1 MNFRPQASAVEPT
14 KKACGHI
21 WMDIGSQ
28 TRIVMKRSALLVV
41 ILILLATIPGW
52 AAALGT
58 AAGTV
63 IPSEVQQ
70 IITVDYRQLA
80 ASPTALALKA
90 KVLPDNLRDLES
102 SLRTVG
108 IDPDKD
114 VDSLTFASFRTEGK
128 GLRVIG
134 IAQGQFSKAKIL
146 KKMRAQKIKPTKY
159 HTSFLYPMGS
169 MQVTFLDSF
178 SMLFG
183 DEGAVHAS
191 LDARDGSAQSL
202 VSNSQMSDLVSSAA
216 DGAVWSVLDAAGTQ
230 NMMRS
235 TLGDAARLAD
245 YETVKKRLLGSFYT
259 MDFSHGVKF
268 DLSVVTSDSMTAA
281 TMSSLLRAGVLF
293 KKMNATGAEKT
304 ALENVTVDSDSD
316 HLLVH
321 FKTDDDKFQ
330 SLLQSPMFTA
340 MTR

>member
-1 MNFRPQASAVEPT
+1 
-14 KKACGHI
+14 
-21 WMDIGSQ
+21 
-28 TRIVMKRSALLVV
+28 MKRSALLIV
-41 ILILLATIPGW
+41 ILLVMMVALPGW
-52 AAALGT
+52 GAALGT
-58 AAGTV
+58 SAGTV

-70 IITVDYRQLA
+70 IISVDYRQLA
-80 ASPTALALKA
+80 DSPTALALKA
-90 KVLPDNLRDLES
+90 KVLPDNLKELETA
-102 SLRTVG
+102 LRGVG
-108 IDPDKD
+108 VDPDKD
-114 VDSLTFASFRTEGK
+114 VDSLTFASFRIKDQGV
-128 GLRVIG
+128 RVVG
-134 IAQGQFSKAKIL
+134 IAQGQFSRAKII

-169 MQVTFLDSF
+169 GMEVTFLDNF
-178 SMLFG
+178 TMLFG

-191 LDARDGSAQSL
+191 LDARDGNAQSL
-202 VSNSQMSDLVSSAA
+202 ASNSQMSDLVSSAN

-268 DLSVVTSDSMTAA
+268 DLSVVTSDSVTAA

-293 KKMNATGAEKT
+293 KKMNAAGAEKT
-304 ALENVTVDSDSD
+304 ALESVTVDSDSD

-340 MTR
+340 MTH

>member
-1 MNFRPQASAVEPT
+1 
-14 KKACGHI
+14 
-21 WMDIGSQ
+21 
-28 TRIVMKRSALLVV
+28 MKRTLLLVIMALMLV
-41 ILILLATIPGW
+41 AVPGW
-52 AAALGT
+52 GAALGT
-58 AAGTV
+58 AAGSV
-63 IPSEVQQ
+63 IPSQVQQ

-80 ASPTALALKA
+80 QSPTALALKA
-90 KVLPDNLRDLES
+90 KVLPDNLKDLET
-102 SLRTVG
+102 SLRGVG
-108 IDPDKD
+108 VDPDKD
-114 VDSLTFASFRTEGK
+114 VDSLTFASFRTEDK
-128 GLRVIG
+128 GVRIIG
-134 IAQGQFSKAKIL
+134 IAQGQFTRAKII

-169 MQVTFLDSF
+169 SMQVTFLDEGT
-178 SMLFG
+178 MLFG
-183 DEGAVHAS
+183 EEAAVKAS
-191 LDARDGSAQSL
+191 LDARDGNAESM
-202 VSNSQMSDLVSSAA
+202 VSNSRMSDLVSSA
-216 DGAVWSVLDAAGTQ
+216 DTGAVWCVLDAAGTQ

-268 DLSVVTSDSMTAA
+268 DLSVVTSDSVTAA

-293 KKMNATGAEKT
+293 KKMNAAGAEKT
-304 ALENVTVDSDSD
+304 ALESVTVDSDSD

-340 MTR
+340 MTH

>member
-1 MNFRPQASAVEPT
+1 
-14 KKACGHI
+14 
-21 WMDIGSQ
+21 
-28 TRIVMKRSALLVV
+28 MKRIAVLIAILMVLVAV
-41 ILILLATIPGW
+41 PGW
-52 AAALGT
+52 GAALGT
-58 AAGTV
+58 AAGTA
-63 IPSEVQQ
+63 IPSDVQQ
-70 IITVDYRQLA
+70 IIAVDYRQLA
-80 ASPTALALKA
+80 QSPTALALKA
-90 KVLPDNLRDLES
+90 KVLPDNLKNLES
-102 SLRTVG
+102 ALRGVG
-108 IDPDKD
+108 VDPDKD
-114 VDSLTFASFRTEGK
+114 VESLTFAAFRTK
-128 GLRVIG
+128 DQGLRVIG
-134 IAQGQFSKAKIL
+134 IAQGQFSRAKII

-169 MQVTFLDSF
+169 GMEVTFLDSF

-191 LDARDGSAQSL
+191 LDARDGNTLSL
-202 VSNSQMSDLVSSAA
+202 ASNSQMSDLVSSANE
-216 DGAVWSVLDAAGTQ
+216 GAVWSVLDAAGTQ

-268 DLSVVTSDSMTAA
+268 DLSVVTADSMTAA

-304 ALENVTVDSDSD
+304 ALESVTVDSDSD

-321 FKTDDDKFQ
+321 FTADDDKFQ

>member
-1 MNFRPQASAVEPT
+1 
-14 KKACGHI
+14 
-21 WMDIGSQ
+21 
-28 TRIVMKRSALLVV
+28 MKRVAVLAVTFMSLVAV
-41 ILILLATIPGW
+41 PGW
-52 AAALGT
+52 GAALGT
-58 AAGTV
+58 AAGTA
-63 IPSEVQQ
+63 IPSDVQQ

-80 ASPTALALKA
+80 QSPTALALKA
-90 KVLPDNLRDLES
+90 KVLPDNLKNLETA
-102 SLRTVG
+102 LHGVG
-108 IDPDKD
+108 VDPDKD
-114 VDSLTFASFRTEGK
+114 VDSLTFAAFRIKDQGV
-128 GLRVIG
+128 RVIG
-134 IAQGQFSKAKIL
+134 IAQGQFSRAKII

-169 MQVTFLDSF
+169 GMEVVFLDNF

-183 DEGAVHAS
+183 DDGAVHAS
-191 LDARDGSAQSL
+191 LDARDGSTLSL
-202 VSNSQMSDLVSSAA
+202 ASNSQISDLVSSAA

-268 DLSVVTSDSMTAA
+268 DLSVVTADSMTAA

-293 KKMNATGAEKT
+293 KKMNASGAEKT
-304 ALENVTVDSDSD
+304 ALESVTVDSDSD

-340 MTR
+340 MTH